1 MVVYTDNC
9 LVDLFYNTF
18 MVRWLYTH
26 ETTVTNENYKV
37 HQSGRI
43 TGGETLATFNG
54 VRVEIND
61 PDQPLY
67 GFWTSGEDDSNRWVA
82 RLSSLING

>member
-1 MVVYTDNC
+1 
-9 LVDLFYNTF
+9 
-18 MVRWLYTH
+18 
-26 ETTVTNENYKV
+26 VTNENYKV